1 MAYLEQYSDEH
12 MPQVLIS
19 GILRFTCWLLESL
32 PKEMSPTST
41 KLTVSS
47 GRTRADLIACI
58 ASLVDAFACL
68 TFLFLQVN
76 PANVGRL
83 YIASL
88 IDPITCII
96 GYWVIYRRLR
106 ATRPILADFGISILV
121 LGTFFLT
128 CQNAVEELSN
138 LNLFP
143 LKYVSAIELDT
154 LLELFASF
162 SLPFG
167 LAIFA
172 WLIAS
177 TPPLRRWL
185 GFMIGIQ
192 VVILFADLGAFSI
205 PRLSE
210 LGTAVYAI
218 ILSVA
223 KVVWFLSPV
232 ADRRGRPLK

>member
-1 MAYLEQYSDEH
+1 VMAYLEQYSDEH
-12 MPQVLIS
+12 IAQVLIS
-19 GILRFTCWLLESL
+19 GLLRFTCWVLESL
-32 PKEMSPTST
+32 PKEKGPTST

-47 GRTRADLIACI
+47 GRTRVDLIACI
-58 ASLVDAFACL
+58 ASLVDACACL

-106 ATRPILADFGISILV
+106 PAKPILADFGISILV

-138 LNLFP
+138 LHLFP
-143 LKYVSAIELDT
+143 VKYVSAIELDT
-154 LLELFASF
+154 LLELLASL

-167 LAIFA
+167 LAIYA
-172 WLIAS
+172 WLIATS
-177 TPPLRRWL
+177 SLLRRWL

-192 VVILFADLGAFSI
+192 VVILFIDLGAFNI

-210 LGTAVYAI
+210 LLTAVYAI

-223 KVVWFLSPV
+223 KAVWFLSPV
-232 ADRRGRPLK
+232 ADRRGR